1 MFIDLVR
8 GQTML
13 LIFSIA
19 VERVIE
25 DEPHCIQDADGNDVF
40 LPVDISLPNP
50 NGFEVDNLY
59 LDMNGIVSSFIFL
72 QIDSL
77 DLFVPRFIRVP
88 IRKAR

>member
-1 MFIDLVR
+1 MF
-8 GQTML
+8 

-25 DEPHCIQDADGNDVF
+25 DEPPCIQDADGNDVF

-59 LDMNGIVSSFIFL
+59 LDMNGIVSFLYFL

-77 DLFVPRFIRVP
+77 DLYVLRFIRVP